1 MKVDLRKIKRIREEK
16 GISVKEISKEL
27 GYKHYQSYWRIE
39 NGKRGIKLEHL
50 IKLSKILCIP
60 LEDLIKEEEK

>member
-16 GISVKEISKEL
+16 GISAKDMAEEL

-39 NGKRGIKLEHL
+39 NGKRGIKIEHL
-50 IKLSKILCIP
+50 IKLSKILGVP